1 MECADIG
8 IENFHLIEEEA
19 PPIKKV
25 AVRTQHKM
33 LDSDQKVF
41 FDLFL
46 DESDGTQANGAL
58 GIWAEKND
66 RSL

>member
-41 FDLFL
+41 IEIMTFQLF
-46 DESDGTQANGAL
+46 
-58 GIWAEKND
+58 
-66 RSL
+66 